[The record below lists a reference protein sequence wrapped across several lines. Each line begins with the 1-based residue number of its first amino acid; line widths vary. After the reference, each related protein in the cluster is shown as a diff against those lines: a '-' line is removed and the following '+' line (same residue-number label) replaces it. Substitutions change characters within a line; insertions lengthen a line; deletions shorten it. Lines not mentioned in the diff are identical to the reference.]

1 MQDKQVLYRGLLHT
15 LIFIL
20 GFTFIFVALGA
31 GAGSI
36 SMFLTKH
43 RRLISLV
50 GGGIIIIFAVQTM
63 GFLNIPILNLERKAI
78 LSSRPRGILGAFII
92 GITFAAAWTPCI
104 GPILSCILILAATKN
119 TAIKGMLLL
128 VSYSVGLG
136 IPFLFAVAAYGFFL
150 SFSSFMKKHYRTI
163 KLLSGGLLLAIGLA
177 LMLGQFSKISQFL
190 TFIPD
195 ISLIEA
201 DKLSVF
207 VAFAAG
213 FVSFVSPCVLPLIPS
228 YLTFITGVS
237 VTDFSGKEG
246 AIEASI

>member
-1 MQDKQVLYRGLLHT
+1 MQDEQVLYRGLLHT

-78 LSSRPRGILGAFII
+78 LNSRPRGILGAFII

-237 VTDFSGKEG
+237 VTDFSGEK
-246 AIEASI
+246 AQ

>member
-237 VTDFSGKEG
+237 VTDFSGEK
-246 AIEASI
+246 AQ